1 MYDLITVGDAV
12 VDTHVNID
20 NASVECDVDTRACRL
35 CLDYASK
42 IPITGSFQSLGGNA
56 ANVACGATKLGMN
69 SAIVTS
75 IGADSN
81 GRIILE
87 ELKKSKVDTSLV
99 YRDKQTQTRYSVV
112 LNFRAERTILSYH
125 EKRNYKLPKKMPAT
139 EWIYYTSM
147 SGGFENLQNALL
159 QYLDDHPSVKLAYNP
174 GSFQLKSAMNEVKE
188 ILPRADLLIVNLQE
202 AELIADTTLKKEKTI
217 TSLVHKLLSLGAK
230 EVVITDAEHGAIAGN
245 TDEIWSMDTYKIE
258 VVSKTGAGDAFSAA
272 YLAARN
278 YEHDIR
284 LALTWGAAMSAAVI
298 AEHGP
303 QKGLIGQKALQKM
316 IDRFPNIKPK
326 KIF

>member
-1 MYDLITVGDAV
+1 MYDLITIGDAV
-12 VDTHVNID
+12 IDTHVNID

-69 SAIVTS
+69 SAIITA

-81 GRIILE
+81 GRAVVE

-99 YRDKQTQTRYSVV
+99 YRDKQTKTRYSVV
-112 LNFRAERTILSYH
+112 LNFRGERTILSYH
-125 EKRNYKLPKKMPAT
+125 EKRTYKLPKKMPAT
-139 EWIYYTSM
+139 EWVYYTSL
-147 SGGFENLQNALL
+147 SDGFEDLQNSLFK
-159 QYLDDHPSVKLAYNP
+159 YLDEHANVKLAFNP
-174 GSFQLKSAMNEVKE
+174 GSFQLKSALKDVRE
-188 ILPRADLLIVNLQE
+188 ILPRVDLLIVNLQE
-202 AELIADTTLKKEKTI
+202 AELIADTTLKKEKTF
-217 TSLVHKLLSLGAK
+217 SALVHELLFLGAK
-230 EVVITDAEHGAIAGN
+230 EVVITDAERGAVAGN
-245 TDEIWSMDTYKIE
+245 DEEIWSMDSYKIE

-278 YEHDIR
+278 YEHDIH
-284 LALTWGAAMSAAVI
+284 LALTWGVAMSAAVI
-298 AEHGP
+298 AEYGP
-303 QKGLIGQKALQKM
+303 QKGLVGQKALQKM

-326 KIF
+326 KLF